1 MRQKVFP
8 DGLRL
13 HGRRRRLRHDLPSL
27 LVAQVASDAERHL
40 LLSLLFLIFLLFFL
54 LPNKLA
60 YFSPLA

>member
-13 HGRRRRLRHDLPSL
+13 HGRRRRLRHDLPAL

-40 LLSLLFLIFLLFFL
+40 LFLSLFIFFFL